1 VPTTAP
7 SVLTLAIG
15 APPHWAPRARMVIA
29 VLLPAGVIVLA
40 ALPLGP

>member
-7 SVLTLAIG
+7 SLTLAFG